1 MPRKTLTLLVLAL
14 SLLALLPV
22 HAQQSQTLIV
32 FAAASLTDA
41 FEDIATAF
49 EAQHPGV
56 DVLFNFAGSSDLAAQ
71 LGNGAPA
78 DVFASANNRQMQAV
92 VDLGRISD
100 SPQVFARNRLILA
113 VPDFNPAEIA
123 ALDDLARS
131 GIKLVIAADA
141 VPVRDYTNAMLD
153 AMAADPAYGEAYR
166 QAFMANVVSEEP
178 NVRQVAAK
186 VALGEADA
194 GIIYFSDATPDI
206 ADQVLIFP
214 IPDAYNTIATYPI
227 AALND
232 SPNAELAADFVAFVL
247 SDEGQ
252 SILTRWNFVRALD
265 AAAEPLTIDGQVLN
279 PLTLTA
285 GDLRGAFAAQ
295 TAETTAATYTGAAL
309 WDLIS
314 AAQPDISGDDA
325 RAALSLY
332 VVVSGSSGEQAVFS
346 WGELDPMLGAAQ
358 VVLAYEA
365 DGAAPGAEAG
375 GPLRLVAAD
384 DAGEDRYISS
394 VINISLRSALSA
406 AQ

>member
-1 MPRKTLTLLVLAL
+1 MPRKTLLALVLIL
-14 SLLALLPV
+14 SLIALFPA

-32 FAAASLTDA
+32 FAASSLSDA
-41 FEDIATAF
+41 FESIAAAF
-49 EAQHPGV
+49 EAQNPGV

-78 DVFASANNRQMQAV
+78 DVFASANHRQMQAV
-92 VDLGRISD
+92 IDDGRISD
-100 SPQVFARNRLILA
+100 SPQIFARNRLILA

-123 ALDDLARS
+123 SLDDLTQP
-131 GIKLVIAADA
+131 GINMVIATEA
-141 VPVRDYTNAMLD
+141 VPVREYTDSMLD
-153 AMAADPAYGEAYR
+153 AMAADPVYGEAYR

-194 GIIYFSDATPDI
+194 GIIYYSDVTPDI
-206 ADQVLIFP
+206 ADQVLIIP

-232 SPNAELAADFVAFVL
+232 SPNAELASAFVTFVL

-252 SILTRWNFVRALD
+252 AILETWNFVRAE
-265 AAAEPLTIDGQVLN
+265 AEALTIDGQVLN
-279 PLTLTA
+279 PLTLTLD
-285 GDLRGAFAAQ
+285 DLRAAFAPQ

-309 WDLIS
+309 WDLVS
-314 AAQPDISGDDA
+314 AAQPDISAEDA

-332 VVVSGSSGEQAVFS
+332 VVVSGGGGDQAVFS

-365 DGAAPGAEAG
+365 DGVALDAEAG
-375 GPLRLVAAD
+375 PLQIVVAD
-384 DAGEDRYISS
+384 DAREDRYISS
-394 VINISLRSALSA
+394 VIKISLRSALSA